1 MKNNEFK
8 ITKTNDA
15 TVYTLESA
23 SSGGTSSGSVASI
36 SSPMGGVRKRG
47 DNLISQEAQEKE
59 SPKPRNFVA
68 KNAKMGGAGQHKDKK
83 KEQKQGVAKHKKPY
97 MEEMDDLKSQ
107 FLSMLKDK
115 GIQHRVHGSP
125 DQEKQRTKDMIAQKG
140 SPSKPSAP
148 STSSAYRDG
157 FQDGLRGHR
166 NPRASN
172 IHGPMSND
180 YDSGYHAGVMKKENG
195 TTDEADFNTNREGMA
210 EGDGDEA
217 YVACIVQHN
226 RSGRAMVHRTKPIS
240 HERAEEVIRN
250 ALAKN
255 TFVHPPFMTIYPAS
269 AGKLDGSTIMAQ
281 FPDMSQ
287 KGLAEADGDE
297 AYVACIVQH
306 NRSGRAMV
314 HRTKPISHER
324 AEEVI
329 RNALA
334 KNTFVHPPFMTIY
347 PASAGKLDGSTIMAQ
362 FPDMSQKGLAE
373 GKADY
378 NFDIEDL
385 KRLERIRDLP
395 TLKTQAM
402 ALISKPS
409 VKPMKP
415 EKVEWFKNALDN
427 QRMNSPMKVIKLMY
441 DLLLS
446 GEGNAVVGTRSSMN
460 PNSYRQRFGEQGVEE
475 GSEEINPEEEKLK
488 VLQGTINNA
497 NIDSV
502 NRKLAQIMLKQLGTT
517 ATQVDEMN
525 RRGFLK
531 GVGAVAGAAALGGVS
546 KDANAQSS
554 SCKATLT
561 AFNGIHNGMSY
572 YDVVRIIGC
581 NGSVLSDSEM
591 AGFKTTMYGWS
602 GKGGFLQPGANMNL
616 MVQNGKVV
624 MKAQFGLKESVNQGV
639 EEGWGMGGYAT
650 AIGSE
655 IQPGKGHEMGE
666 NDEYDGEGSMIKNDL
681 HTIVRVSTHLAKAL
695 TDDENL
701 PTWVIEKIAQ
711 TKGMIVSV
719 MDYMISQHEM
729 GQVYQKENHP
739 DEKEDKALIRKM
751 VKQRALKQETNDP
764 YMAELHAQ
772 LAEKIPKNAP
782 VKTYI
787 DDFAKAS
794 KTPNAKG
801 HHQFKNKSPE
811 KVRQMAIAAS
821 YGAKNPSKK
830 KK

>member
-226 RSGRAMVHRTKPIS
+226 RSGRAMVHRTKPI
-240 HERAEEVIRN
+240 N
-250 ALAKN
+250 
-255 TFVHPPFMTIYPAS
+255 
-269 AGKLDGSTIMAQ
+269 
-281 FPDMSQ
+281 
-287 KGLAEADGDE
+287 
-297 AYVACIVQH
+297 
-306 NRSGRAMV
+306 
-314 HRTKPISHER
+314 HER

-395 TLKTQAM
+395 TLKTQAL

-409 VKPMKP
+409 GKPMKP

>member
-83 KEQKQGVAKHKKPY
+83 KEKKQGVAKHKKPY

-107 FLSMLKDK
+107 FLSILKDK

-226 RSGRAMVHRTKPIS
+226 RSGRAIVHRTKPIN
-240 HERAEEVIRN
+240 HERAEEVIRH
-250 ALAKN
+250 ALSKN

-475 GSEEINPEEEKLK
+475 G
-488 VLQGTINNA
+488 
-497 NIDSV
+497 
-502 NRKLAQIMLKQLGTT
+502 
-517 ATQVDEMN
+517 
-525 RRGFLK
+525 
-531 GVGAVAGAAALGGVS
+531 
-546 KDANAQSS
+546 
-554 SCKATLT
+554 
-561 AFNGIHNGMSY
+561 
-572 YDVVRIIGC
+572 
-581 NGSVLSDSEM
+581 
-591 AGFKTTMYGWS
+591 
-602 GKGGFLQPGANMNL
+602 
-616 MVQNGKVV
+616 
-624 MKAQFGLKESVNQGV
+624 
-639 EEGWGMGGYAT
+639 WGMGGYAT

>member
-59 SPKPRNFVA
+59 APKPRNFVA

-125 DQEKQRTKDMIAQKG
+125 DQEKQRTKDMIAQRG
-140 SPSKPSAP
+140 EPSKPSAP

-195 TTDEADFNTNREGMA
+195 TTDEAFNPNSVNAQHAADVKAHHRA
-210 EGDGDEA
+210 ELKKKADAGDE
-217 YVACIVQHN
+217 
-226 RSGRAMVHRTKPIS
+226 
-240 HERAEEVIRN
+240 N
-250 ALAKN
+250 AKKRLKA
-255 TFVHPPFMTIYPAS
+255 AS
-269 AGKLDGSTIMAQ
+269 EKDTARR
-281 FPDMSQ
+281 
-287 KGLAEADGDE
+287 AEADF
-297 AYVACIVQH
+297 
-306 NRSGRAMV
+306 N
-314 HRTKPISHER
+314 
-324 AEEVI
+324 
-329 RNALA
+329 
-334 KNTFVHPPFMTIY
+334 
-347 PASAGKLDGSTIMAQ
+347 
-362 FPDMSQKGLAE
+362 
-373 GKADY
+373 
-378 NFDIEDL
+378 
-385 KRLERIRDLP
+385 
-395 TLKTQAM
+395 
-402 ALISKPS
+402 
-409 VKPMKP
+409 
-415 EKVEWFKNALDN
+415 
-427 QRMNSPMKVIKLMY
+427 
-441 DLLLS
+441 
-446 GEGNAVVGTRSSMN
+446 
-460 PNSYRQRFGEQGVEE
+460 
-475 GSEEINPEEEKLK
+475 
-488 VLQGTINNA
+488 
-497 NIDSV
+497 
-502 NRKLAQIMLKQLGTT
+502 
-517 ATQVDEMN
+517 MN
-525 RRGFLK
+525 R
-531 GVGAVAGAAALGGVS
+531 
-546 KDANAQSS
+546 
-554 SCKATLT
+554 
-561 AFNGIHNGMSY
+561 
-572 YDVVRIIGC
+572 
-581 NGSVLSDSEM
+581 E
-591 AGFKTTMYGWS
+591 
-602 GKGGFLQPGANMNL
+602 
-616 MVQNGKVV
+616 
-624 MKAQFGLKESVNQGV
+624 GV

-751 VKQRALKQETNDP
+751 VKQQALKQETNDP

>member
-1 MKNNEFK
+1 MSTGRVKIEFEDRSGQYGDDVNQTFNSIGDAMNVLRTITTQYRYNNGKAQKFDRLSHREPVTPDK
-8 ITKTNDA
+8 LRKTDRTGRKGTISGAHSNDLK
-15 TVYTLESA
+15 Y
-23 SSGGTSSGSVASI
+23 SI
-36 SSPMGGVRKRG
+36 QNNKGKLGPKGVLPEG
-47 DNLISQEAQEKE
+47 
-59 SPKPRNFVA
+59 
-68 KNAKMGGAGQHKDKK
+68 
-83 KEQKQGVAKHKKPY
+83 QGV
-97 MEEMDDLKSQ
+97 
-107 FLSMLKDK
+107 
-115 GIQHRVHGSP
+115 
-125 DQEKQRTKDMIAQKG
+125 
-140 SPSKPSAP
+140 
-148 STSSAYRDG
+148 
-157 FQDGLRGHR
+157 
-166 NPRASN
+166 
-172 IHGPMSND
+172 
-180 YDSGYHAGVMKKENG
+180 
-195 TTDEADFNTNREGMA
+195 A

-217 YVACIVQHN
+217 YVACIVQFN
-226 RSGRAMVHRTKPIS
+226 RSGRAMV
-240 HERAEEVIRN
+240 
-250 ALAKN
+250 
-255 TFVHPPFMTIYPAS
+255 
-269 AGKLDGSTIMAQ
+269 Q
-281 FPDMSQ
+281 
-287 KGLAEADGDE
+287 
-297 AYVACIVQH
+297 
-306 NRSGRAMV
+306 
-314 HRTKPISHER
+314 RTKPISHER

-475 GSEEINPEEEKLK
+475 G
-488 VLQGTINNA
+488 
-497 NIDSV
+497 
-502 NRKLAQIMLKQLGTT
+502 
-517 ATQVDEMN
+517 
-525 RRGFLK
+525 
-531 GVGAVAGAAALGGVS
+531 
-546 KDANAQSS
+546 
-554 SCKATLT
+554 
-561 AFNGIHNGMSY
+561 
-572 YDVVRIIGC
+572 
-581 NGSVLSDSEM
+581 
-591 AGFKTTMYGWS
+591 
-602 GKGGFLQPGANMNL
+602 
-616 MVQNGKVV
+616 
-624 MKAQFGLKESVNQGV
+624 
-639 EEGWGMGGYAT
+639 WGMGGYAT

-751 VKQRALKQETNDP
+751 VKQQALKQETNDP

>member
-1 MKNNEFK
+1 MLLKNNFK
-8 ITKTNDA
+8 PTETDDRFEYLMQVALKLKGANAGFSSTTGMSNAAEVFGLQPEEQTLVAKLIRSAPHVSEIEKYMRDN
-15 TVYTLESA
+15 TVSEA
-23 SSGGTSSGSVASI
+23 EAIG
-36 SSPMGGVRKRG
+36 GGVDAKGRTQQEWIKMVKAKFPDAKIVQSKMING
-47 DNLISQEAQEKE
+47 PCFATLPDGKKISW
-59 SPKPRNFVA
+59 
-68 KNAKMGGAGQHKDKK
+68 KK
-83 KEQKQGVAKHKKPY
+83 VEQGV
-97 MEEMDDLKSQ
+97 
-107 FLSMLKDK
+107 
-115 GIQHRVHGSP
+115 
-125 DQEKQRTKDMIAQKG
+125 
-140 SPSKPSAP
+140 
-148 STSSAYRDG
+148 
-157 FQDGLRGHR
+157 
-166 NPRASN
+166 
-172 IHGPMSND
+172 
-180 YDSGYHAGVMKKENG
+180 
-195 TTDEADFNTNREGMA
+195 A

-217 YVACIVQHN
+217 YVACIVQFN
-226 RSGRAMVHRTKPIS
+226 RSGRAMV
-240 HERAEEVIRN
+240 
-250 ALAKN
+250 
-255 TFVHPPFMTIYPAS
+255 
-269 AGKLDGSTIMAQ
+269 Q
-281 FPDMSQ
+281 
-287 KGLAEADGDE
+287 
-297 AYVACIVQH
+297 
-306 NRSGRAMV
+306 
-314 HRTKPISHER
+314 RTKPISHER

-475 GSEEINPEEEKLK
+475 G
-488 VLQGTINNA
+488 
-497 NIDSV
+497 
-502 NRKLAQIMLKQLGTT
+502 
-517 ATQVDEMN
+517 
-525 RRGFLK
+525 
-531 GVGAVAGAAALGGVS
+531 
-546 KDANAQSS
+546 
-554 SCKATLT
+554 
-561 AFNGIHNGMSY
+561 
-572 YDVVRIIGC
+572 
-581 NGSVLSDSEM
+581 
-591 AGFKTTMYGWS
+591 
-602 GKGGFLQPGANMNL
+602 
-616 MVQNGKVV
+616 
-624 MKAQFGLKESVNQGV
+624 
-639 EEGWGMGGYAT
+639 WGMGGYAT

-751 VKQRALKQETNDP
+751 VKQQALKQETNDP

>member
-1 MKNNEFK
+1 
-8 ITKTNDA
+8 
-15 TVYTLESA
+15 
-23 SSGGTSSGSVASI
+23 
-36 SSPMGGVRKRG
+36 
-47 DNLISQEAQEKE
+47 
-59 SPKPRNFVA
+59 
-68 KNAKMGGAGQHKDKK
+68 
-83 KEQKQGVAKHKKPY
+83 
-97 MEEMDDLKSQ
+97 
-107 FLSMLKDK
+107 
-115 GIQHRVHGSP
+115 
-125 DQEKQRTKDMIAQKG
+125 
-140 SPSKPSAP
+140 
-148 STSSAYRDG
+148 
-157 FQDGLRGHR
+157 
-166 NPRASN
+166 
-172 IHGPMSND
+172 
-180 YDSGYHAGVMKKENG
+180 
-195 TTDEADFNTNREGMA
+195 
-210 EGDGDEA
+210 
-217 YVACIVQHN
+217 
-226 RSGRAMVHRTKPIS
+226 
-240 HERAEEVIRN
+240 
-250 ALAKN
+250 
-255 TFVHPPFMTIYPAS
+255 
-269 AGKLDGSTIMAQ
+269 MAQ

>member
-226 RSGRAMVHRTKPIS
+226 RSGRAIVHRTKPIN
-240 HERAEEVIRN
+240 HERAEEVIRH
-250 ALAKN
+250 AL
-255 TFVHPPFMTIYPAS
+255 S
-269 AGKLDGSTIMAQ
+269 
-281 FPDMSQ
+281 
-287 KGLAEADGDE
+287 
-297 AYVACIVQH
+297 
-306 NRSGRAMV
+306 
-314 HRTKPISHER
+314 
-324 AEEVI
+324 
-329 RNALA
+329 

-395 TLKTQAM
+395 TLKTQAL